1 MESLAAETRAA
12 VDARPFVRD
21 ALRAGILNYAA
32 AARYLDVEGDVEAI
46 ATALR
51 RYKED
56 LPPYDT
62 SDRDLR
68 VRMESDFDRD
78 LLVVDGE
85 TPDLADRRMTAI
97 TMSGSLDAQFLGTV
111 LSRLAIGDVTVT
123 GAGFS
128 DREGVILVDRREAAR
143 ALRMIEDVAAGI

>member
-62 SDRDLR
+62 ADRDLR

-85 TPDLADRRMTAI
+85 TPDLADRRVTAI
-97 TMSGSLDAQFLGTV
+97 TMLGPIDATFMGSV
-111 LSRLAIGDVTVT
+111 LSRLAIADVTVA

-128 DREGVILVDRREAAR
+128 DRGGVILVDRRGAAR
-143 ALRMIEDVAAGI
+143 ALRLIEDVVAGI